1 VLVRPMLLVEPHDLN
16 VLSLETRK
24 TYRAVFSEP
33 RLVIP
38 KSNTNVVESSTRE
51 VMMKDEPITGI
62 PTPSED
68 PSNLAPT
75 SKKRAREDGSVGPSS
90 TVIGQKTTNNDPT
103 EKQGRKKKRKR
114 NRGSEAIS

>member
-1 VLVRPMLLVEPHDLN
+1 M
-16 VLSLETRK
+16 LSLETRK

-38 KSNTNVVESSTRE
+38 KSNDNVAESSTKE
-51 VMMKDEPITGI
+51 VMMKDEPMTGI

-68 PSNLAPT
+68 PSNLASA
-75 SKKRAREDGSVGPSS
+75 SKKRVREDGSVGPSS
-90 TVIGQKTTNNDPT
+90 TVIDQKTANNDPT

>member
-1 VLVRPMLLVEPHDLN
+1 M
-16 VLSLETRK
+16 LSLETRK

-38 KSNTNVVESSTRE
+38 KSNDNVAESSTKE
-51 VMMKDEPITGI
+51 VMMKDEPMTGI

-68 PSNLAPT
+68 PSNLAST
-75 SKKRAREDGSVGPSS
+75 SKKRVREDGSVGPSS
-90 TVIGQKTTNNDPT
+90 TVIDQKTANNDPT